1 MTVTAGNNKCES
13 SVVLSDFT
21 SPFLVITALLV
32 TKSFVFDCLLTK
44 NILKK
49 RNYTSL
55 KRKTGDQLSQYC
67 IYSQKKM
74 K

>member
-49 RNYTSL
+49 EITHH
-55 KRKTGDQLSQYC
+55 
-67 IYSQKKM
+67 
-74 K
+74 